1 MSEKIKITVVMVDD
15 KQNTEKGEQKSKR
28 ILLTQDPFMTL
39 LSVLRKNRLLEGS
52 LCGGRGECG
61 RCTVQFLEGA
71 PIPTMLERSRFSPEK
86 LRQGYRLACIAKP
99 RTDCVIR
106 LLQKDDLK
114 VPILTKTIL
123 LSENIDLIGQ
133 GKKKS
138 ENQTPSAMEFLNGQT
153 DDAENNEKS
162 TSAIS
167 ESQSSVTKSD
177 ESPQKNVSVT
187 SENKADVMD
196 FMIAVDLG
204 TTTIAMQLYCLA
216 TGEVVDTYCEQNPQR
231 SYGTDVLSR
240 IQASCTGHRE
250 ELQRLVCESLLRGIQ
265 RFLTVTEQICCMCIA
280 GNTAME
286 HLLLG
291 YDVQSLGRS
300 PFTPVEIGV
309 QETTLSDL
317 FACLAGMQVWKI
329 AALTTLPV
337 YLTPGISAFVGG
349 DVVAGLYALQM
360 LPGFKE
366 GEDCRMQDE
375 EAAAP
380 PDAQVCLLI
389 DLGTNGEIA
398 FTDGKRMLVTATAAG
413 PAFEGGGES
422 TLIGTDRVALTASF
436 LQRGILDETGLLS
449 EPYFS
454 EGVPVE
460 TERVRV
466 PAKSGQAEDFRIRK
480 EDVRSLQM
488 AKAAIR
494 AGIEILWE
502 EMGCPRVDR
511 VYLAGGFGY
520 ELDVEA
526 AFTIG
531 LLPVQLRGR
540 VEAVGNTSL
549 AGAFLMGRALWEG
562 KIDRKAFEEKLSLKT
577 ESINLATRENFATL
591 YLQYMNLE
599 EN

>member
-1 MSEKIKITVVMVDD
+1 MSEKIKITVVMDDD

-28 ILLTQDPFMTL
+28 MLVTQHPFMTL
-39 LSVLRKNRLLEGS
+39 LSVLQENRLLEGS

-71 PIPTMLERSRFSPEK
+71 PIPTALERRRFSPEE

-106 LLQKDDLK
+106 LGQNEEVK
-114 VPILTKTIL
+114 VPVLTKTIP
-123 LSENIDLIGQ
+123 LSENIDLTGQ
-133 GKKKS
+133 EKNRSK
-138 ENQTPSAMEFLNGQT
+138 NQTSGVMEY
-153 DDAENNEKS
+153 
-162 TSAIS
+162 
-167 ESQSSVTKSD
+167 
-177 ESPQKNVSVT
+177 
-187 SENKADVMD
+187 
-196 FMIAVDLG
+196 MIAVDLG
-204 TTTIAMQLYCLA
+204 TTTIAMQLYSLA
-216 TGEVVDTYCEQNPQR
+216 TGEAADTYCEHNPQR
-231 SYGTDVLSR
+231 SYGADVISR
-240 IQASCTGHRE
+240 IQASCTGHRV
-250 ELQRLVCESLLRGIQ
+250 ELQRLVCESLLRGLRQ
-265 RFLTVTEQICCMCIA
+265 FLTYLNERDDAPKLRCMCIA

-286 HLLLG
+286 HLLMG

-317 FACLAGMQVWKI
+317 FACLAGTQVGENPAL
-329 AALTTLPV
+329 AALPV

-349 DVVAGLYALQM
+349 DVTAGLYALRM
-360 LPGFKE
+360 LPGFNDEVQEEETAVLPKE
-366 GEDCRMQDE
+366 DR
-375 EAAAP
+375 
-380 PDAQVCLLI
+380 VRFLI
-389 DLGTNGEIA
+389 DLGTNGEMAI
-398 FTDGKRMLVTATAAG
+398 TDGKRMLVTATAAG

-422 TLIGTDRVALTASF
+422 ALIGTDRIALIVSF
-436 LQRGILDETGLLS
+436 LRRGILDETGLLA

-460 TERVRV
+460 TEHVHAA
-466 PAKSGQAEDFRIRK
+466 AKPDQAEDFRISK

-494 AGIEILWE
+494 AGVEILWE
-502 EMGCPRVDR
+502 EMGHPRVDR

-526 AFTIG
+526 AFAIG

-562 KIDRKAFEEKLSLKT
+562 WIDRRALEEMLST
-577 ESINLATRENFATL
+577 GTMIESINLAKRKNFAAL